1 MIDFAT
7 QRLNMIESQVRPNGV
22 SDTRIIAAMAEVPRE
37 EFVPARWRD
46 VAYMDEDL
54 AIGEAGGV
62 RRYLM
67 EPMAFARLLQHA
79 AIRSDEVVLDV
90 GAGTGYS
97 TAVLSHLAQSVIGIE
112 ADAGLADQASEALSR
127 LGIGNAIVVPGS
139 PAAGFADEAPF
150 SVIILEGRVPL
161 VPEALLAQLQ
171 EGGRLVAV
179 VGERAVS
186 PAMVYT
192 RHGDTVGA
200 RHVFDATVPPLA
212 GIEKPAPGFVF

>member
-7 QRLNMIESQVRPNGV
+7 QRFNMIESQVRPNGV
-22 SDTRIIAAMAEVPRE
+22 SDARIIAAMAQVPRE
-37 EFVPARWRD
+37 EFVPAPWRD

-54 AIGEAGGV
+54 VIGEAGGV

-79 AIRSDEVVLDV
+79 AIRSDEVVLDI

-112 ADAGLADQASEALSR
+112 ADGGLAARASEALSR
-127 LGIGNAIVVPGS
+127 LGIGNAMVEQGPH
-139 PAAGFADEAPF
+139 AAGLAGEAPF
-150 SVIILEGRVPL
+150 GVIIVEGRVPL

-179 VGERAVS
+179 VGERDLS

-192 RHGDTVGA
+192 RHGDTVAA
-200 RHVFDATVPPLA
+200 RHVFDATVAPLT